1 MPMRVTSRK
10 GHYLCCIMN
19 SLMTDQRRHILYL
32 CSNVKLKFPRHS
44 SITALARCSP
54 PAPPASVPRVGWR
67 QGSGVRRNVHV
78 TILKLGDIWENDRS
92 VLLPGRR
99 MGPPDGLGS
108 T

>member
-1 MPMRVTSRK
+1 MPMRVTYRK

-32 CSNVKLKFPRHS
+32 SSNVKLKFPHQS
-44 SITALARCSP
+44 KHCPSCLS
-54 PAPPASVPRVGWR
+54 APVLGCR

-78 TILKLGDIWENDRS
+78 TVLKLGDIWENDRS
-92 VLLPGRR
+92 VLLPGIR

-108 T
+108 L

>member
-32 CSNVKLKFPRHS
+32 CSNVKLKFPHQS
-44 SITALARCSP
+44 HDW
-54 PAPPASVPRVGWR
+54 PAAPTLHPPASVPRVGWR

-92 VLLPGRR
+92 VLLPGIR

-108 T
+108 S